1 MDTQNPKKQGT
12 KHGLRVLLVLLC
24 AAALLAAGY
33 FLIRLL
39 GGGGISQKQ
48 QAALE
53 AALEKEE
60 LQLQDSFRV
69 TVSADDLSVSEG
81 LDPDWMNILLLG
93 TDSWGALN
101 QGRSD
106 ALLVLSV
113 HQTSGKLKL
122 TSLIRDMLVPI
133 PGASP
138 EDKLTHANAY
148 GGPLLAVKTVNE
160 LLKLNI
166 SHYCSANFDG
176 FIQAVDTLGG
186 VELMLSE
193 GEARQVRVDPSAQAL
208 RLNGTQALDYV
219 RIRKLDNN
227 FGRNERQ
234 RKFMAAMLAQA
245 RGQDTSLLMDAFTQA
260 LQATSTNLSAADVL
274 RLLQLVLG
282 SKEDMAT
289 LSLPAEGQYGY
300 GTAKN
305 GTSGVT
311 FNQEKLQTAFHDFL
325 YERSASSD

>member
-1 MDTQNPKKQGT
+1 METQDPKKQYT
-12 KHGLRVLLVLLC
+12 KHGLKIVLVIFC
-24 AAALLAAGY
+24 AAVLLAAGY
-33 FLIRLL
+33 FLIQLL

-53 AALEKEE
+53 EALEKEE

-69 TVSADDLSVSEG
+69 TVSADDLSVREG

-113 HQTSGKLKL
+113 HQKTGRLKL
-122 TSLIRDMLVPI
+122 TSLVRDMLVPI

-138 EDKLTHANAY
+138 GDKITHANAY

-160 LLKLNI
+160 LLGLNI

-186 VELMLSE
+186 VELILSE
-193 GEARQVRVDPSAQAL
+193 GEAQQVRVDPSAQAL

-245 RGQDTSLLMDAFTQA
+245 RRQDTSLLMDAFTQA

-274 RLLQLVLG
+274 QMLPRVLG

-289 LSLPAEGQYGY
+289 LSLPVEGHYGY

-311 FNQEKLQTAFHDFL
+311 FNQEKLQTVFHDFL
-325 YERSASSD
+325 YEKSVSSD

>member
-1 MDTQNPKKQGT
+1 MDTQKPKKQET
-12 KHGLRVLLVLLC
+12 KHGLKILLVIFC

-33 FLIRLL
+33 FLIQLL
-39 GGGGISQKQ
+39 GGGISQKQ

-60 LQLQDSFRV
+60 LQLQDGFRV
-69 TVSADDLSVSEG
+69 TVSADDLSVREG
-81 LDPDWMNILLLG
+81 LDPDWRNILLLG
-93 TDSWGALN
+93 TDTWGTLN

-113 HQTSGKLKL
+113 HQISGKLKL
-122 TSLIRDMLVPI
+122 TSLVRDMLVPI

-138 EDKLTHANAY
+138 GDKLTHANAY

-160 LLKLNI
+160 LLGLNI
-166 SHYCSANFDG
+166 SQYCSANFNG

-186 VELMLSE
+186 VELILSE
-193 GEARQVRVDPSAQAL
+193 GEAQQVRVEPSAQAL

-245 RGQDTSLLMDAFTQA
+245 RRQDTSLLMDAFTQA

-274 RLLQLVLG
+274 QMLPRVLG

-289 LSLPAEGQYGY
+289 LSLPVEGQYGY

-325 YERSASSD
+325 YEKPVSSD